1 MEPLNRPYRNREEAN
16 GESMIPVDRQPD
28 DLRTRIAA
36 VLNSHKADDRYD
48 EWSDC
53 QCGNVGTR
61 WDDHVA
67 DAVIRE
73 LETGYV
79 LVPKN
84 VTLVQWADEAFKGQP
99 EGAFKYEHVTEWEPD
114 D

>member
-61 WDDHVA
+61 WADHLA
-67 DAVIRE
+67 DAVIAALGIYE
-73 LETGYV
+73 DEMGTGATRRTRIV
-79 LVPKN
+79 S
-84 VTLVQWADEAFKGQP
+84 D
-99 EGAFKYEHVTEWEPD
+99 WEKP
-114 D
+114 

>member
-1 MEPLNRPYRNREEAN
+1 
-16 GESMIPVDRQPD
+16 MIPVDRQPD

-73 LETGYV
+73 LGPIPDRCHVDDQGRVWEWCG
-79 LVPKN
+79 
-84 VTLVQWADEAFKGQP
+84 GQP
-99 EGAFKYEHVTEWEPD
+99 GTWAWRITRLD
-114 D
+114 NR